1 MMMVMVMVVTMM
13 SFIPRISYVMKGLW
27 PHCSCCWGKWG
38 LKKDHWRQ
46 FQITFTLHIRVGAPV
61 IIMANLMMV
70 ATSVVIPSKLTANHN
85 FFIMSDWWHIFGNS
99 SRFLPDLK
107 IWSWQSHSWAP
118 CCRMQTQQKQVHRE
132 LDQRLFHIHWNA
144 LIDLL
149 PPVLNLGVGFKK
161 TMSVIV
167 VQWML
172 SRNMESIL
180 RAVASDGLLALLM
193 VLVHTGMPSQSLAQ
207 R

>member
-1 MMMVMVMVVTMM
+1 MKGSSFSSATCESHAAGEDVVVRMMMMVVTMM
-13 SFIPRISYVMKGLW
+13 SFIPTISYVMKGLW

-99 SRFLPDLK
+99 SWFLPGLK
-107 IWSWQSHSWAP
+107 IWSWQSHCWAQ
-118 CCRMQTQQKQVHRE
+118 CCRMQRKQKQVHRE
-132 LDQRLFHIHWNA
+132 LDQQYPPGLAKDHTFSVFF
-144 LIDLL
+144 DTL
-149 PPVLNLGVGFKK
+149 P
-161 TMSVIV
+161 
-167 VQWML
+167 
-172 SRNMESIL
+172 
-180 RAVASDGLLALLM
+180 
-193 VLVHTGMPSQSLAQ
+193 
-207 R
+207 